1 MEITF
6 YKYQGCGN
14 DFVMIYDKDKN
25 LVLSTENILFL
36 CNRHFGI
43 GADGLIILKPS
54 NIGDFEMQ
62 YFNSDGKESTMC
74 GNGGRC
80 AMAFANYLGL
90 AKEKSNFNAID
101 GMHQAEIIA
110 INKNEI
116 IVNLKM
122 IDVETVNDFIDYTT
136 VNTGSPHYVK
146 LVKNIEKFDVFNE
159 GKKIRESEPFK
170 EMGINV
176 DFVEIKENYIFAR
189 TYERG
194 VENETL
200 ACGTGVTAVAL
211 TLATKNLLTT
221 KNKCNIKTLGG
232 TLQVKFERNGNL
244 FHNIWLEGAATMVF
258 NGKIVI

>member
-1 MEITF
+1 MEINF

-25 LVLSTENILFL
+25 LHLSTENILLL
-36 CNRHFGI
+36 CNRNFGI
-43 GADGLIILKPS
+43 GADGLIIIKPS
-54 NIGDFEMQ
+54 NSADFEMK

-80 AMAFANYLGL
+80 ATAFANYLGL
-90 AKEKSNFNAID
+90 TKEKNNFNAID
-101 GMHQAEIIA
+101 GMHQAEIIS
-110 INKNEI
+110 IKGNET

-122 IDVETVNDFIDYTT
+122 IDVESVNEHNDYTT

-146 LVKNIEKFDVFNE
+146 LVKNIEKIDVYNE
-159 GKKIRESEPFK
+159 GKKIRESELFK
-170 EMGINV
+170 EKGINV
-176 DFVEIKENYIFAR
+176 NFVEIKENYIFAR

-211 TLATKNLLTT
+211 TLATKSLLTT

-232 TLQVKFERNGNL
+232 MLQVKFERNGNS
-244 FHNIWLEGAATMVF
+244 FHNIWLEGAATLVF